1 MNPTKKVLIIGGG
14 FAGIETARKLGKMKL
29 KDVSVT
35 LISNKSYFEYYPA
48 LYRVVTG
55 ASPIEVCVPLT
66 DMIPKN
72 VEIILDS
79 AVGID
84 LTAKTVAGASG
95 TAYSFDFIVLALGSE
110 TTFFNLPGLPDLAHG
125 FKSVKE
131 AVALKKHLHLLFE
144 GESKS
149 EKSDLVSHFHIVI
162 VGGGPS
168 GVEVAGDLT
177 AYMQKLST
185 HYGVDPSLVTIDL
198 IESNNRLVVAT
209 HPDASAKILARLR
222 KLGVNVFLNRQL
234 VSEEVEQ
241 IYLKDMSMKAKTLI
255 WTAGTM
261 INKLFSSIQ
270 GLSFSPKKRV
280 LVDEQM
286 RAVGFEYVFVAGDA
300 ASTAY
305 SGLAQTAIYDGAFI
319 AENIRRAIDGKTLKQ
334 YVPKPTAFSIPVGE
348 DWGVFVI
355 GNIRIYGLIAYWF
368 RHAIDF
374 VYFAG
379 VLSPKKLISLFF
391 EGWRY
396 RSIVPKED

>member
-1 MNPTKKVLIIGGG
+1 MESSKKIIVLGGG
-14 FAGIETARKLGKMKL
+14 FAGIQTARTLARQNIANTTI
-29 KDVSVT
+29 T

-55 ASPIEVCVPLT
+55 ASPIEVCVPLS
-66 DMIPKN
+66 DMLPSSVKIVLDGATAVDLKN
-72 VEIILDS
+72 KAITGL
-79 AVGID
+79 
-84 LTAKTVAGASG
+84 SG
-95 TAYSFDFIVLALGSE
+95 TVYTFDYIVLALGSE
-110 TTFFNLPGLPDLAHG
+110 TTYFNLPGLPDLAHG

-131 AVALKKHLHLLFE
+131 AVNLKKHLHLLFE
-144 GESKS
+144 GQSQTEKS
-149 EKSDLVSHFHIVI
+149 ELVSHFHIVI

-177 AYMQKLST
+177 TYMHRLSN

-209 HPDASAKILARLR
+209 DPEASAKILARLR

-234 VSEEVEQ
+234 VSEEVEE

-261 INKLFSSIQ
+261 LNKLFQ
-270 GLSFSPKKRV
+270 TMEGLSFSPKKRV
-280 LVDEQM
+280 LVDEYM

-305 SGLAQTAIYDGAFI
+305 SGLAQTAIYDGTYI
-319 AENIRRAIDGKTLKQ
+319 GKSISRVIEGKALAP
-334 YVPKPTAFSIPVGE
+334 YIPKPTAFSIPVGE
-348 DWGVFVI
+348 GWGVFV
-355 GNIRIYGLIAYWF
+355 YGKIKLYGRVAYWI

-374 VYFAG
+374 MYFAQ
-379 VLSPKKLISLFF
+379 VLSPRKLISLFF

-396 RSIVPKED
+396 RSIVPTE

>member
-1 MNPTKKVLIIGGG
+1 MQKIIVLGGG
-14 FAGIETARKLGKMKL
+14 FAGIETARNLAKKNLS
-29 KDVSVT
+29 DVSIT

-55 ASPIEVCVPLT
+55 ASPIEVCVPLEEMLP
-66 DMIPKN
+66 DN
-72 VEIILDS
+72 VTIVLDGAT
-79 AVGID
+79 AVD
-84 LTAKTVAGASG
+84 LTKKTVTGVSG
-95 TAYSFDFIVLALGSE
+95 TAYHFDYIVLALGSE
-110 TTFFNLPGLPDLAHG
+110 TTYFNLPGLPELARG

-131 AVALKKHLHLLFE
+131 AVDLKKHLHLLFE
-144 GESKS
+144 GEEKT

-177 AYMQKLST
+177 TYMRRLSE

-198 IESNNRLVVAT
+198 IESNNRLVPAT
-209 HPDASAKILARLR
+209 DPDASARILARLR
-222 KLGVNVFLNRQL
+222 SLGVNVFLNRQL
-234 VSEEVEQ
+234 VSEEVEE

-261 INKLFSSIQ
+261 LNKLFQSIN

-280 LVDEQM
+280 LVDEYM
-286 RAVGFEYVFVAGDA
+286 RAVGFDTVFVVGDA

-305 SGLAQTAIYDGAFI
+305 SGLAQTAIHDGRYVADTLDRV
-319 AENIRRAIDGKTLKQ
+319 IRN
-334 YVPKPTAFSIPVGE
+334 KPLVAYTPQATAFSIPVG
-348 DWGVFVI
+348 DGWGVFV
-355 GNIRIYGLIAYWF
+355 YGKIKLYGRVAYWL

-374 VYFAG
+374 IYFAQ
-379 VLSPKKLISLFF
+379 VVSPRKLFSLFF

-396 RSIVPKED
+396 RSIVPTE